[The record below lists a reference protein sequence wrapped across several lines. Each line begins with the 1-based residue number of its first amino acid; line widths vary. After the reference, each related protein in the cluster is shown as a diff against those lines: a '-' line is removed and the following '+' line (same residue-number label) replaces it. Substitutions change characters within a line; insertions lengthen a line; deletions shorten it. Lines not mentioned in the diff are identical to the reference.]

1 MADFRNLIETITAAV
16 DRFNSSIPATQRA
29 MLREVMQLVKELDT
43 RGDRIKVTAE
53 NIRRLAS
60 INSKLQRVMLT
71 DNYLASVK
79 EYLGAFTEV
88 VKLQNQYFASVEQK
102 FKPPRLLKEL
112 RKQAVEAVANQ
123 LTENGLNSNV
133 VDKGSELI
141 RKAVST
147 GGSYNSLSKQLTDFI
162 VNNES
167 GEGQLLRYTKQIS
180 TDALNQFSGQYTQLI
195 SSDLGFEWFRY
206 SGSNIETS
214 RPFCLACTDRKFF
227 HISELPKVLRGEFD
241 DFKKYQGKMN
251 PKTKLPT
258 GMIPGTDVNN
268 FMTNRGGYN
277 CGHQWRPVTETLV
290 PEPVVLRVK
299 NSEEYKA
306 WAKVNKAA

>member
-1 MADFRNLIETITAAV
+1 MDFKNLINTITAAI
-16 DRFNSSIPATQRA
+16 DKFNSSVPATQRA
-29 MLREVMQLVKELDT
+29 MLREVLQLVKELET

-71 DNYLASVK
+71 DNYLSSVK
-79 EYLGAFTEV
+79 EYLGAYSEV
-88 VKLQNQYFASVEQK
+88 VRLQNEYFLSIEQK
-102 FKPPRLLKEL
+102 FKPPRLLNEL
-112 RKQAVEAVANQ
+112 RKQAIQAVTNQ
-123 LTENGLNSNV
+123 LTENGLNANV
-133 VDKGSELI
+133 VDKVAEMI
-141 RKAVST
+141 RKAVSA

-162 VNNES
+162 VNNET

-206 SGSNIETS
+206 SGSNIETT
-214 RPFCLACTDRKFF
+214 RPFCLACTERKFF
-227 HISELPKVLRGEFD
+227 HISELPKVLRGEFEE
-241 DFKKYQGKMN
+241 FKKYEGKIN

-258 GMIPGTDVNN
+258 GMIPGTDVSN

-277 CGHQWRPVTETLV
+277 CGHQWRPVTETSV
-290 PEPVVLRVK
+290 PQSIILRVK